1 MFEVPCEEPESEAL
15 MLDEQAQQIKNQ
27 GGGCPLLQSRNFPCL
42 AIALGLVALLCT
54 NAMGQ
59 ESGQRTY
66 GKVSVEPAIDYSN
79 GSAVYLLTPI
89 KAPFPSKANP
99 VATAPLYL
107 PLYPLTSTVVADD
120 LNCQPTN
127 CDHVNVLPFP
137 SPVYGVLP
145 GTDQRCVDF
154 NGGQPCSA
162 VKGHDHLVG
171 AAKTKGD
178 FNVAWAVKLVVF
190 TPTATASEINTR
202 ITTLNQLNALVAT
215 GHAAVLDTPVTFNC
229 SITSE
234 RTYELGT
241 PVVIPFP

>member
-1 MFEVPCEEPESEAL
+1 
-15 MLDEQAQQIKNQ
+15 MLQNRRS
-27 GGGCPLLQSRNFPCL
+27 PYL
-42 AIALGLVALLCT
+42 AIALVGLVALLCT
-54 NAMGQ
+54 TTNAVGQ
-59 ESGQRTY
+59 ESGQRNY
-66 GKVSVEPAIDYSN
+66 ANVSVEPAIDYSN
-79 GSAVYLLTPI
+79 GSTVYLLTPT

-137 SPVYGVLP
+137 SPDYGVLA
-145 GTDQRCVDF
+145 GTDQRCMDF
-154 NGGQPCSA
+154 NGGGACSA

-171 AAKTKGD
+171 VGSTHGD

-190 TPTATASEINTR
+190 THAGFEDGAINTR
-202 ITTLNQLNALVAT
+202 ITTLSLLHALITKGDVV
-215 GHAAVLDTPVTFNC
+215 VLDTPVTFNC
-229 SITSE
+229 SVVSE
-234 RTYELGT
+234 RPYELGT